1 MRGRRLL
8 RGAGRAGSVALA
20 LLAVLAAPPA
30 RARLEGLAIG
40 ELPLPV
46 ADAAAP
52 ATTDPGADPA
62 PDAAADY
69 DTAAVDPAEAAG
81 ATATTAAMNMPAW
94 MDPGNPPPRPRR
106 RVPPTCTEDG
116 SHCIAPIS
124 YTRDVCKTI
133 ESTATEAGLDTG
145 FFARL
150 IWQESLFD
158 AYAVSPAG
166 ALGIAQFIPSTA
178 KMRGLKDPFNPAAA
192 LQASARYLAYLR
204 DTYGSLGMA
213 AIAYNGGEQRAADFR
228 SRRGG
233 LMPETR
239 NYVKIVTGLSPEA
252 WRDSAPASLDLAL
265 DNNKP
270 FLTACLELAA
280 NRATGKGKSLG
291 WMMIYAADPNR
302 LVVERRADQT
312 LGKFAS
318 IIGEGGPDLRKTRLP
333 GRPQPYFVATV
344 LHQSEGAARKQ
355 CDRLR
360 RAGGGCMVLRE

>member
-1 MRGRRLL
+1 MSRPARF
-8 RGAGRAGSVALA
+8 RAGPLALA
-20 LLAVLAAPPA
+20 LAALLAAPA
-30 RARLEGLAIG
+30 AEAQLEGLSPG
-40 ELPLPV
+40 EVP
-46 ADAAAP
+46 AP
-52 ATTDPGADPA
+52 AEAVEA
-62 PDAAADY
+62 PETPQDEAGVE
-69 DTAAVDPAEAAG
+69 TAAVDPATQTETMPDPG
-81 ATATTAAMNMPAW
+81 AEGEGISVTTAAMNMPAW
-94 MDPGNPPPRPRR
+94 MDPENPPPRPRR
-106 RVPPTCTEDG
+106 RVPPTCSEDG
-116 SHCIAPIS
+116 GHCIAPIS

-133 ESTATEAGLDTG
+133 ESTATEAGLDSG

-192 LQASARYLAYLR
+192 LQASAQYLAYLR

-228 SRRGG
+228 ARRGG

-239 NYVKIVTGLSPEA
+239 NYVKVITGLSAEA
-252 WRDSAPASLDLAL
+252 WRDSKPASLDLAL

-270 FLTACLELAA
+270 FLTACLEMAA
-280 NRATGKGKSLG
+280 NRGTGRGKSLG

-302 LVVERRADQT
+302 IVVERRAEQT
-312 LGKFAS
+312 LGRFAS

-333 GRPQPYFVATV
+333 GRPQSYFVATV

>member
-1 MRGRRLL
+1 MSRPARFRT
-8 RGAGRAGSVALA
+8 GAVALA
-20 LLAVLAAPPA
+20 LAALLAAPA
-30 RARLEGLAIG
+30 AQARLEGLAPG
-40 ELPLPV
+40 EVP
-46 ADAAAP
+46 AP
-52 ATTDPGADPA
+52 AALPET
-62 PDAAADY
+62 
-69 DTAAVDPAEAAG
+69 AEAAEAIPG
-81 ATATTAAMNMPAW
+81 EAGIETAAIDPAALPAAEGDGVSVTTAAMNMPAW
-94 MDPGNPPPRPRR
+94 MDPENPPPRPRR
-106 RVPPTCTEDG
+106 RVPPTCSEDG

-133 ESTATEAGLDTG
+133 ESTATEAGLDSG

-178 KMRGLKDPFNPAAA
+178 KMRGLRDPFNPAAA
-192 LQASARYLAYLR
+192 LQASAQYLAYLR

-228 SRRGG
+228 ARRGG

-239 NYVKIVTGLSPEA
+239 NYVKVITGLSAEA
-252 WRDSAPASLDLAL
+252 WRDSKPASLDLAL

-270 FLTACLELAA
+270 FLTACLEMAA
-280 NRATGKGKSLG
+280 NRGTGRGKSLG

-302 LVVERRADQT
+302 IVVERRAAQT
-312 LGKFAS
+312 LGRFSS

-333 GRPQPYFVATV
+333 GRP
-344 LHQSEGAARKQ
+344 
-355 CDRLR
+355 
-360 RAGGGCMVLRE
+360 